1 MKPAFDSL
9 VFFDHQIL
17 YKISLSKKSTIEIEY
32 GNFEKIRRDYPSLL
46 EIIPDYRLMKDSFAS
61 CLSMTYYN
69 LVGIEDSL
77 EMAPNIYKMMLGC
90 GSPERKLGISSS
102 DELQAGLKLI
112 TNIYGDSVSL
122 MIKQIVISFLN
133 SGEYRVG
140 FAHGDFHSRNIL
152 ADKHGKP
159 KLIDLDCVRFQGIQD
174 FDALYFV
181 LEMEWSK
188 SGMPWHETIV
198 NYLKGD
204 IPPSARAAFKK
215 FGIEYSDSLAIG
227 YIIDRMGQEYRKY
240 DFLLPRKQL
249 DPIVDQILN
258 LG

>member
-1 MKPAFDSL
+1 
-9 VFFDHQIL
+9 
-17 YKISLSKKSTIEIEY
+17 
-32 GNFEKIRRDYPSLL
+32 
-46 EIIPDYRLMKDSFAS
+46 
-61 CLSMTYYN
+61 MTYYN
-69 LVGIEDSL
+69 PVSIEDSL
-77 EMAPNIYKMMLGC
+77 EMAPSIYKMMIGC
-90 GSPERKLGISSS
+90 GSPERKLDISSS
-102 DELQAGLKLI
+102 DELQAGLKFI
-112 TNIYGDSVSL
+112 AHVYGDSVSM
-122 MIKQIVISFLN
+122 MIKQIVTSFLN

-159 KLIDLDCVRFQGIQD
+159 KLIDLDCVRFQGVQD

-204 IPPSARAAFKK
+204 IPSSDGAAFKK
-215 FGIEYSDSLAIG
+215 FGIEYSHSLAIA

-240 DFLLPRKQL
+240 ALLLPRKQL
-249 DPIVDQILN
+249 DPIVDQILESGK
-258 LG
+258 LR